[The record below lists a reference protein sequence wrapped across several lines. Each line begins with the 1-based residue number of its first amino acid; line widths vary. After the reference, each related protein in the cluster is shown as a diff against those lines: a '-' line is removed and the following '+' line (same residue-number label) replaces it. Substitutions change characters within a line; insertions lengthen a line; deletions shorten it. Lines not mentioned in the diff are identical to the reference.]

1 MLILVTVHKVNS
13 FLFETVEKVGT
24 IRLEEWVEQQIIL
37 LESYTWQTFTF
48 LFLAFLNSLLTKTKQ
63 CG

>member
-13 FLFETVEKVGT
+13 FLFERVEKVGT
-24 IRLEEWVEQQIIL
+24 IRLEEWAEQQIIL

-48 LFLAFLNSLLTKTKQ
+48 LFLAFLNSLLTETKQ
-63 CG
+63 RG